1 MKVNLLIVLV
11 VILTF
16 KGYSQSCDNAD
27 FETGTLNSWLGYT
40 GTCCGGGITNPGIVS
55 GRHTV
60 VNDPGND
67 PLSLD
72 TISFI
77 APAGGLYSVRLGN
90 DNVGAEAE
98 KLTKSFLV
106 TPENTAFTYQYALLL
121 EDPSG
126 HSQNEKPKFEVK
138 LLDENMEIIPG
149 PCGYYQVTAGPE
161 TDTWHQNGT
170 IRFKDWA
177 TVGID
182 LTPYIG
188 QVMTIEF
195 SVEDCGLGGHFGYAY
210 IDAKCGYLDVV
221 VNGFC
226 TGDNDSVYL
235 TAPSGFDEY
244 YWPVTGET
252 TQTILMHY
260 PQVGDSVFVE
270 ITNEAGCSSQILHVF
285 EEVGDAVG
293 GAVDGGVICAG
304 ETFTLRP
311 DTFDIEWRYEW
322 TSSESDQ
329 VIEDTVLIVSPTKT
343 TEYYLQILNQNGC
356 GDERARDTV
365 IVEVDTSLV
374 FDQVDLGPICKG
386 DSAAIFTH
394 GIEGDY
400 TWELD
405 GFSNL
410 QSDDTVYV
418 SPFQETGY
426 VLTLNNASCEWED
439 EFMVEVFGGNSLPDT
454 IDIYFCPNDAVNLNV
469 SYGGYVGY
477 DWDGNFGDSSY
488 YTIVNPTDE
497 QIVEL
502 ILHTQP
508 GCLDTIVYV
517 LNESFYPVPNLTAVD
532 DSICM
537 GVAAVL
543 DASGG
548 NTYRWYSQSS
558 GQLWGSSSRRYISLT
573 ESEWVWVIAENEY
586 GCVDFSL
593 RDSVYVFVNDSA
605 VFDFQNDTT
614 ICLGEE
620 VKIDPIG
627 GAGTYSWT
635 NSTGTLI
642 SSDTMVVDTPL
653 LSTVYYLTITNDG
666 CSYSD
671 YMTVNV
677 YNTVFDEP
685 NEETYCENDASLSLV
700 GPSGFSSYE
709 WVNQNDYNNVL
720 AISNPSGDYEIV
732 LALTTDINCPDTTYF
747 NVREIS
753 LPTIDA
759 GEDTTI
765 CYGDNYLLR
774 AVSDYDGNDYV
785 WTSNPSGFYSTNPN
799 SYVSPTEKTTYT
811 ITYSNTINCSLTDP
825 TATITVDVD
834 ASTLVDLGDNIEI
847 CLGDSVELVSSLG
860 SGDFSWSSYPGALNF
875 SSDSTISVQ
884 PQLNTNYQLEISNVQ
899 CSNEDF
905 IYVMV
910 NDTPNG
916 LFVDNSIEVCEGQS
930 FMISSTNPWSGS
942 YVWELPDGSSR
953 TESSPVI
960 DPIQE
965 GFYSLVVT
973 DFNNCEGSDSIYV
986 DVISYPTVDLGPDQ
1000 IICDGESTVFGSSL
1014 QGEQFEWSTGETSP
1028 TINVSTAGNYSV
1040 EVSNGNCQSSDDI
1053 QLSVL
1058 PNPMLTEVPN
1068 FFTPNGDGFNDL
1080 FEIPIENVTSY
1091 SLKIYSRWGK
1101 LVFKTDDPNEHW
1113 DGKNGWFNASSGIYY
1128 YRLKF
1133 ESTCT
1138 NGPRVKN
1145 GYVELAR
1152 TR

>member
-1 MKVNLLIVLV
+1 M
-11 VILTF
+11 
-16 KGYSQSCDNAD
+16 
-27 FETGTLNSWLGYT
+27 
-40 GTCCGGGITNPGIVS
+40 
-55 GRHTV
+55 
-60 VNDPGND
+60 
-67 PLSLD
+67 
-72 TISFI
+72 
-77 APAGGLYSVRLGN
+77 
-90 DNVGAEAE
+90 
-98 KLTKSFLV
+98 
-106 TPENTAFTYQYALLL
+106 
-121 EDPSG
+121 
-126 HSQNEKPKFEVK
+126 
-138 LLDENMEIIPG
+138 
-149 PCGYYQVTAGPE
+149 
-161 TDTWHQNGT
+161 
-170 IRFKDWA
+170 
-177 TVGID
+177 
-182 LTPYIG
+182 
-188 QVMTIEF
+188 
-195 SVEDCGLGGHFGYAY
+195 
-210 IDAKCGYLDVV
+210 
-221 VNGFC
+221 
-226 TGDNDSVYL
+226 
-235 TAPSGFDEY
+235 
-244 YWPVTGET
+244 
-252 TQTILMHY
+252 
-260 PQVGDSVFVE
+260 
-270 ITNEAGCSSQILHVF
+270 
-285 EEVGDAVG
+285 
-293 GAVDGGVICAG
+293 
-304 ETFTLRP
+304 
-311 DTFDIEWRYEW
+311 
-322 TSSESDQ
+322 
-329 VIEDTVLIVSPTKT
+329 
-343 TEYYLQILNQNGC
+343 
-356 GDERARDTV
+356 
-365 IVEVDTSLV
+365 
-374 FDQVDLGPICKG
+374 
-386 DSAAIFTH
+386 
-394 GIEGDY
+394 
-400 TWELD
+400 
-405 GFSNL
+405 
-410 QSDDTVYV
+410 
-418 SPFQETGY
+418 
-426 VLTLNNASCEWED
+426 
-439 EFMVEVFGGNSLPDT
+439 
-454 IDIYFCPNDAVNLNV
+454 
-469 SYGGYVGY
+469 
-477 DWDGNFGDSSY
+477 
-488 YTIVNPTDE
+488 
-497 QIVEL
+497 
-502 ILHTQP
+502 
-508 GCLDTIVYV
+508 
-517 LNESFYPVPNLTAVD
+517 
-532 DSICM
+532 
-537 GVAAVL
+537 
-543 DASGG
+543 
-548 NTYRWYSQSS
+548 
-558 GQLWGSSSRRYISLT
+558 
-573 ESEWVWVIAENEY
+573 
-586 GCVDFSL
+586 
-593 RDSVYVFVNDSA
+593 
-605 VFDFQNDTT
+605 FDFQNDTT

-1014 QGEQFEWSTGETSP
+1014 QGEQFEWSTGETSS